1 MPELIQTKTI
11 LLIED
16 NVDDEQMLIRALQK
30 NNIMNEV
37 VVACDGEEA
46 IRLLFPEE
54 GGRSPINPDLII
66 LDLHLPGIS
75 GLHVL
80 EKLRANCR
88 TRYTP
93 VVGVSSNWSVD
104 QSAAVYEAGANS
116 FVVKPTDA
124 NEFSETFLHL
134 ALYWLLVNV
143 NPNRPAYQ

>member
-1 MPELIQTKTI
+1 MVPELIQTKTI

-16 NVDDEQMLIRALQK
+16 NVDDEQLLIRALQK

-46 IRLLFPEE
+46 ISLLFPEKGDRE
-54 GGRSPINPDLII
+54 PISPDLII

-80 EKLRANCR
+80 EKLRANCS

-93 VVGVSSNWSVD
+93 VVAVSSNWSVD
-104 QSAAVYEAGANS
+104 RATAVYEAGANS
-116 FVVKPTDA
+116 FVLKPTDA
-124 NEFSETFLHL
+124 SEFSETFLHL

-143 NPNRPAYQ
+143 NPNQRV